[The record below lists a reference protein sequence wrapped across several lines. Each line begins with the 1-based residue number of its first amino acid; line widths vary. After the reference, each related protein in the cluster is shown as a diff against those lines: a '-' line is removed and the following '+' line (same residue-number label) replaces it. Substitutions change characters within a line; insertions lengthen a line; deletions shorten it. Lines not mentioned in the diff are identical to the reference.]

1 MRFGGKR
8 SESTRTPSPADV
20 AGMIASLA
28 GYDHDARKKAI
39 ESLAACQYQDPEDLR
54 TYKVLQSAG
63 RPAGDW
69 DPDALQADL
78 ERFSD
83 FSMAYTRAAQ
93 PNGVANDYT
102 TTNVSILL
110 DGLVKAK
117 TKGDILADLACYY
130 LYSGRDRFR
139 SLDYATAA
147 VLLGDPTEGPGSMVD
162 VLTFL
167 AEAFRRVGRK
177 KVADLALSVKAHYSL
192 GPKEEDYIATL
203 AVPGLLVTA
212 AGEVKWAAKV
222 LEPRLRS
229 SISGRR

>member
-1 MRFGGKR
+1 MRFGKPV
-8 SESTRTPSPADV
+8 ESTTTPISTDV
-20 AGMIASLA
+20 ADLIALLA
-28 GYDHDARKKAI
+28 GYDHDARKEAI
-39 ESLAACQYQDPEDLR
+39 ELLAACRYQDPEDPR
-54 TYKVLQSAG
+54 TYEALESAG

-93 PNGVANDYT
+93 PNGVSNDYT
-102 TTNVSILL
+102 NTNVSILL

-130 LYSGRDRFR
+130 LYSGKDRFR
-139 SLDYATAA
+139 ALDYATAA

-162 VLTFL
+162 VLSFL

-177 KVADLALSVKAHYSL
+177 KVAELAMNVKAPYSL
-192 GPKEEDYIATL
+192 NFKEADYIATL
-203 AVPGLLVTA
+203 AVPGLSVTA
-212 AGEVKWAAKV
+212 ASEVKWAAKV

-229 SISGRR
+229 IRDRR